1 MIGAGAT
8 GRTHLLR
15 SWVAEAGV
23 ESSTTAASAQG
34 AAIWLT
40 GSPLRLVSGA
50 DVAAARAQQ
59 PAMLVADD
67 LQWFD
72 GDALLQ
78 LVDAATAPAGGPAS
92 ERVAVV
98 ASRRPADGTEPAP
111 DALDL
116 LTEVL
121 TRHEPAHRVGLVD
134 LDAFAPVVAALRADR
149 AARTGGGPSA
159 GALNTVELAA
169 LHAATAGSAAL
180 AADLIATGWDATGW
194 GPGGTPPGPQ
204 TVEAVV
210 SRVRRAGP
218 AATDLAR
225 LWALID
231 PDDVDGGSPEAELA
245 LALRAL
251 SQPLRSEGSPPPWPA
266 AGPLQLDTAERAA
279 RAGGLLTGEGSLIP
293 VVRAA
298 LAADLTGAQ
307 RGSGHDRL
315 AAALAGTDP
324 AAAARHLLVGDG
336 RIPDAARLLAGAALN
351 AAGGEAELFAQLV
364 GRAERLGLAAAEAAV
379 LRALDA
385 FHRGSADAL
394 AHLEQAEAAQTASG
408 GEAPLDDR
416 TVALAYGLDLR
427 DLRLTS
433 ATTRPLAGPL
443 ADPLRSVALALAG
456 RHPPPPPDSRAAAAP
471 LARVLSTVAGAVDHL
486 AQGDQRAALAGLV
499 QAADDFDRLHPT
511 APLGFTPHGVGALAA
526 LLTGDLVAVEHL
538 CNQAVAHGSG
548 GPGEDLFH
556 HLVRAYGRLVRGD
569 YRSALELGRRHRK
582 PGLLAVAD
590 DFGEGDTG
598 GVDQVGGP
606 TVDALALPQRD
617 RLVLAALEAAI
628 ARRSGDTTR
637 LRASWQAAEQALLR
651 PSASWL
657 LLDVFTELLA
667 AGARL
672 GDRRRVDP
680 VMAELTDQA
689 LALPPAGPGP
699 TAAWWL
705 RLQVA
710 IAAEDHEA
718 VDEAAAALAG
728 LTPGDER
735 SQARIQAGA
744 VWAGIVTGRIV
755 GGEALEGRSLE
766 AQVVAASERL
776 SAVGD
781 GWEASRLLGQAALD
795 EHDPRVARR
804 LLEMARVSATEPV
817 ETSGD
822 DALVALGL
830 SDREAEVALMVVEGR
845 THKEI
850 GAQLFISPK
859 TVEHHVAKIRQKLGA
874 TSRAELVASIRAAAG
889 DS

>member
-15 SWVAEAGV
+15 SWVADAGLAS
-23 ESSTTAASAQG
+23 SSTVTSSEG
-34 AAIWLT
+34 TAIWLT
-40 GSPLRLVSGA
+40 GSPLRLVSGP
-50 DVAAARAQQ
+50 DVAAARAGQ

-72 GDALLQ
+72 GDALMQ
-78 LVDAATAPAGGPAS
+78 LVEAATASGDRMP
-92 ERVAVV
+92 VAVV

-121 TRHEPAHRVGLVD
+121 TRDEPAHRVGLLD
-134 LDAFAPVVAALRADR
+134 LDAFAPAVAALRAAR
-149 AARTGGGPSA
+149 ATRTGDAA
-159 GALNTVELAA
+159 GALNTALNTQELVA
-169 LHAATAGSAAL
+169 LHAATAGSIGL
-180 AADLIATGWDATGW
+180 AADLVATGWTAAGAEA
-194 GPGGTPPGPQ
+194 PGSE

-218 AATDLAR
+218 AATELAR
-225 LWALID
+225 LWSLID
-231 PDDVDGGSPEAELA
+231 PDDAERAPEAELA

-251 SQPLRSEGSPPPWPA
+251 SQPLRPGGGSPSLTA
-266 AGPLQLDTAERAA
+266 ASLDGAERAA
-279 RAGGLLTGEGSLIP
+279 RAGGLLTGDGSLIP

-315 AAALAGTDP
+315 AAVLAGTDP

-336 RIPDAARLLAGAALN
+336 QIPDAARLLAGAALS
-351 AAGGEAELFAQLV
+351 AAGGEPALFADLV
-364 GRAERLGLAAAEAAV
+364 ERAERLGLAPAEAAV
-379 LRALDA
+379 LRALGA
-385 FHRGSADAL
+385 FHLGSADAL
-394 AHLEQAEAAQTASG
+394 AHLERAESTQDASG
-408 GEAPLDDR
+408 GEQPLDDR
-416 TVALAYGLDLR
+416 TVALGYGLDLR
-427 DLRLTS
+427 DLRLAS
-433 ATTRPLAGPL
+433 AATRPLAGPL
-443 ADPLRSVALALAG
+443 AEPLRSVALVLAG
-456 RHPPPPPDSRAAAAP
+456 RAPVPPGDGAAARPAP
-471 LARVLSTVAGAVDHL
+471 LGRVLGTVAAAVDDL
-486 AQGDQRAALAGLV
+486 ARGDQRAALAGLV

-538 CNQAVAHGSG
+538 CSQAVAHGSG

-569 YRSALELGRRHRK
+569 YRAALELGRRHRR
-582 PGLLAVAD
+582 PDLVAD
-590 DFGEGDTG
+590 PGGFGEGDTG
-598 GVDQVGGP
+598 TGTGTDTVDYTGP

-628 ARRSGDTTR
+628 ARRSGDTAR

-651 PSASWL
+651 PSTTWL

-680 VMAELTDQA
+680 VVAELTQQA
-689 LALPPAGPGP
+689 LALPASGPGP
-699 TAAWWL
+699 TAGWWL

-710 IAAEDHEA
+710 IAGEDNEA
-718 VDEAAAALAG
+718 VAEAAAALGG
-728 LTPGDER
+728 LAPTDER
-735 SQARIQAGA
+735 SLARVQAGA
-744 VWAGIVTGRIV
+744 VWAGIVSGR
-755 GGEALEGRSLE
+755 ASE
-766 AQVVAASERL
+766 AQVVAASERM

-795 EHDPRVARR
+795 EDDPRVARR

-874 TSRAELVASIRAAAG
+874 TSRAELVATIRAAAG
-889 DS
+889 ES

>member
-15 SWVAEAGV
+15 SWVADAGLAS
-23 ESSTTAASAQG
+23 SSTVTSPEG
-34 AAIWLT
+34 TAIWLT

-50 DVAAARAQQ
+50 DVAAARAGQ

-72 GDALLQ
+72 GDALMQ
-78 LVDAATAPAGGPAS
+78 LVEAATAPGDRAP
-92 ERVAVV
+92 VAVV

-121 TRHEPAHRVGLVD
+121 TRDEPAHRVGLLD
-134 LDAFAPVVAALRADR
+134 LDAFAPVVAALRGAR
-149 AARTGGGPSA
+149 AARTGGSA
-159 GALNTVELAA
+159 GALDTALNTQELVA
-169 LHAATAGSAAL
+169 LHAATAGSIGL
-180 AADLIATGWDATGW
+180 AADLVATGWTAAGAEA
-194 GPGGTPPGPQ
+194 PGPE

-218 AATDLAR
+218 AATELAR
-225 LWALID
+225 LWSLID
-231 PDDVDGGSPEAELA
+231 PDDAEGAPEAELA

-251 SQPLRSEGSPPPWPA
+251 SQPLRPGGGSPPL
-266 AGPLQLDTAERAA
+266 AGASLDGAERAA
-279 RAGGLLTGEGSLIP
+279 RAGGLLTGDGSLIP

-315 AAALAGTDP
+315 AAVLAGTDP

-336 RIPDAARLLAGAALN
+336 QIPDAARLLAGAALA
-351 AAGGEAELFAQLV
+351 AAGGEPELFADLV
-364 GRAERLGLAAAEAAV
+364 ERAERLGLPPAEAAV
-379 LRALDA
+379 LRALGA
-385 FHRGSADAL
+385 FHLGSADAL
-394 AHLEQAEAAQTASG
+394 AHLERAESTEDASD
-408 GEAPLDDR
+408 GEQPLDDR
-416 TVALAYGLDLR
+416 TVALGYGLDLR
-427 DLRLTS
+427 DLRLAS
-433 ATTRPLAGPL
+433 AAARPLVGPL
-443 ADPLRSVALALAG
+443 AEPLRSVALVLAG
-456 RHPPPPPDSRAAAAP
+456 RAPVPPGGGAVARPAP
-471 LARVLSTVAGAVDHL
+471 LGRVLGTVASAVDDL
-486 AQGDQRAALAGLV
+486 ARGDQRAALAGLV

-511 APLGFTPHGVGALAA
+511 TPLGFTPHGVGALAA

-538 CNQAVAHGSG
+538 CSQAVAHGSG

-569 YRSALELGRRHRK
+569 YRAALELGRRHRR
-582 PGLLAVAD
+582 PDLVAD
-590 DFGEGDTG
+590 PGGFADGDTG
-598 GVDQVGGP
+598 GGIDGGTVDYSGP
-606 TVDALALPQRD
+606 NVDALALPQRD

-628 ARRSGDTTR
+628 ARRSGDTAR

-651 PSASWL
+651 PSTTWL

-672 GDRRRVDP
+672 GDRRRVEP
-680 VMAELTDQA
+680 VVAELTDQA
-689 LALPPAGPGP
+689 LALPASGPGP
-699 TAAWWL
+699 TAGWWL

-710 IAAEDHEA
+710 IAGENNEA
-718 VDEAAAALAG
+718 VAEAAAALG
-728 LTPGDER
+728 SLTPTDER
-735 SQARIQAGA
+735 SLARVQAGA
-744 VWAGIVTGRIV
+744 VWAGIVTGR
-755 GGEALEGRSLE
+755 ASE
-766 AQVVAASERL
+766 AQVVAASERM

-795 EHDPRVARR
+795 EDDPRVARR

-859 TVEHHVAKIRQKLGA
+859 TVEHHVAKVRQKLGA

-889 DS
+889 ES

>member
-15 SWVAEAGV
+15 SWVADAGLAS
-23 ESSTTAASAQG
+23 SSTVTSPEGSAA
-34 AAIWLT
+34 WLT
-40 GSPLRLVSGA
+40 GSPLRLVSGP
-50 DVAAARAQQ
+50 DVAAARAGQ

-72 GDALLQ
+72 GDALMQ
-78 LVDAATAPAGGPAS
+78 LVEAATAPAGGGGS
-92 ERVAVV
+92 GGSSGVVAVV

-121 TRHEPAHRVGLVD
+121 TRDEPAHRVGLLD
-134 LDAFAPVVAALRADR
+134 LDAFAPAVAALRAAR
-149 AARTGGGPSA
+149 ATRTGAA
-159 GALNTVELAA
+159 GSTLDTALNTQELVA
-169 LHAATAGSAAL
+169 LHAATAGSIGL
-180 AADLIATGWDATGW
+180 AADLVATGWTSAGAET
-194 GPGGTPPGPQ
+194 PGPE

-218 AATDLAR
+218 AAAELAR
-225 LWALID
+225 LWSLID
-231 PDDVDGGSPEAELA
+231 PDDVDGAPEAELA

-251 SQPLRSEGSPPPWPA
+251 SQSLRPG
-266 AGPLQLDTAERAA
+266 AGPPTLPGSSLDGAERAA
-279 RAGGLLTGEGSLIP
+279 RVGGLLTGDGSLIP
-293 VVRAA
+293 VVRVA
-298 LAADLTGAQ
+298 LATDLTGAQ

-315 AAALAGTDP
+315 AAVLAGTDP

-336 RIPDAARLLAGAALN
+336 QIPDAARLLAGAALG
-351 AAGGEAELFAQLV
+351 AAGSEPELFADLLD
-364 GRAERLGLAAAEAAV
+364 RAERLGLAPSEAAV
-379 LRALDA
+379 LRALGA
-385 FHRGSADAL
+385 FHLGSADAL
-394 AHLEQAEAAQTASG
+394 AHLERAESTQDASG
-408 GEAPLDDR
+408 GEQPLDDR
-416 TVALAYGLDLR
+416 TVALGYGLDLR
-427 DLRLTS
+427 DLRLAS
-433 ATTRPLAGPL
+433 AVARPLAGAL
-443 ADPLRSVALALAG
+443 AEPLRSVALVMAG
-456 RHPPPPPDSRAAAAP
+456 RPPVPPGDGAAVRPAP
-471 LARVLSTVAGAVDHL
+471 LGRVMGAVAGAVDDL
-486 AQGDQRAALAGLV
+486 ARGQQRAALAGLV
-499 QAADDFDRLHPT
+499 QAADDFDRLRPT

-538 CNQAVAHGSG
+538 CSQAVAHGSG

-569 YRSALELGRRHRK
+569 YRSALELGRRHRRPDLVSE
-582 PGLLAVAD
+582 PGG
-590 DFGEGDTG
+590 FGDGDTNDAG
-598 GVDQVGGP
+598 TGAGDYSGP

-651 PSASWL
+651 PSTTWL

-672 GDRRRVDP
+672 GDRRRVEP
-680 VMAELTDQA
+680 VMAELSAQA
-689 LALPPAGPGP
+689 LALPSSGPGP
-699 TAAWWL
+699 TAGWWL

-710 IAAEDHEA
+710 IAGDDNGSVA
-718 VDEAAAALAG
+718 EAADALAG
-728 LTPGDER
+728 LAPTDER
-735 SQARIQAGA
+735 SLARVQAGA
-744 VWAGIVTGRIV
+744 VWAGIVAGKAT
-755 GGEALEGRSLE
+755 E
-766 AQVVAASERL
+766 AQVVAASERM

-795 EHDPRVARR
+795 EDDPRVARR

-822 DALVALGL
+822 DALLALGL

-874 TSRAELVASIRAAAG
+874 TSRAELVATIRAAAG
-889 DS
+889 ES

>member
-1 MIGAGAT
+1 MRGNRLVIGAGAT

-15 SWVAEAGV
+15 SWVSEAGLAS
-23 ESSTTAASAQG
+23 SSTVVSPEG
-34 AAIWLT
+34 SAIWLT
-40 GSPLRLVSGA
+40 GSPLRTVTGA
-50 DVAAARAQQ
+50 DVAAARAGR

-72 GDALLQ
+72 GDALAQ
-78 LVDAATAPAGGPAS
+78 LVDAASAPAGVESGAD
-92 ERVAVV
+92 VAVV

-111 DALDL
+111 DALEL

-121 TRHEPAHRVGLVD
+121 TRTEPAHRMGLLD
-134 LDAFAPVVAALRADR
+134 LDAFAPVVAALRAGR
-149 AARTGGGPSA
+149 ASRSGGPA
-159 GALNTVELAA
+159 GALNTAELAA
-169 LHAATAGSAAL
+169 LHAATAGSVGL
-180 AADLIATGWDATGW
+180 AADLIATGWT
-194 GPGGTPPGPQ
+194 PGDGPPGAE

-218 AATDLAR
+218 AAADLAR
-225 LWALID
+225 LWSLID
-231 PDDVDGGSPEAELA
+231 PDDVEGRPEAELA

-251 SQPLRSEGSPPPWPA
+251 GQPVRSEGHRAAPPS
-266 AGPLQLDTAERAA
+266 LDIAERAA
-279 RAGGLLTGEGSLIP
+279 RAGGLLAGDGALIP

-298 LAADLTGAQ
+298 LATDLTATQ

-315 AAALAGTDP
+315 AAVLAGTDP
-324 AAAARHLLVGDG
+324 PAAARHLLVGDG
-336 RIPDAARLLAGAALN
+336 QIPDAARLLAGAALG
-351 AAGGEAELFAQLV
+351 AAGGEPDLFADLV
-364 GRAERLGLAAAEAAV
+364 ERAERLGLAPSEASV
-379 LRALDA
+379 LRALGA

-394 AHLEQAEAAQTASG
+394 VHLERAEWTQDVSG
-408 GEAPLDDR
+408 GEEPLDDR
-416 TVALAYGLDLR
+416 TVALGYGLDLR
-427 DLRLTS
+427 DLRLAS
-433 ATTRPLAGPL
+433 AAARPLAGPL
-443 ADPLRSVALALAG
+443 AAPLHSVALVLAG
-456 RHPPPPPDSRAAAAP
+456 RPPVPPGDGAAAARPVP
-471 LARVLSTVAGAVDHL
+471 LGRVLGTVAGAVDDL
-486 AQGDQRAALAGLV
+486 ARGDQRNALAGLV

-538 CNQAVAHGSG
+538 CSQAVAHGSG

-569 YRSALELGRRHRK
+569 YRSALELGRRHRR
-582 PGLLAVAD
+582 PDLLAGAFN
-590 DFGEGDTG
+590 FGEGDTDG
-598 GVDQVGGP
+598 TDLTDQVGSP
-606 TVDALALPQRD
+606 SVDALGLPQRD

-628 ARRSGDTTR
+628 ARRSGDTSR

-651 PSASWL
+651 PSTTWL

-680 VMAELTDQA
+680 VVAELTDQA
-689 LALPPAGPGP
+689 LALPPTGPGP
-699 TAAWWL
+699 AAGWWL

-710 IAAEDHEA
+710 LAGEDNRA
-718 VDEAAAALAG
+718 VAEAAAALSG
-728 LTPGDER
+728 LAPTDER
-735 SQARIQAGA
+735 SQARAQAGA
-744 VWAGIVTGRIV
+744 VWAGIVIGQAA
-755 GGEALEGRSLE
+755 ESD
-766 AQVVAASERL
+766 VVAASERM

-795 EHDPRVARR
+795 EADPRVARR
-804 LLEMARVSATEPV
+804 LLEMARVSASEPV

-889 DS
+889 GS

>member
-15 SWVAEAGV
+15 SWVADAGLAS
-23 ESSTTAASAQG
+23 SSTVASPEG
-34 AAIWLT
+34 TAIWLT
-40 GSPLRLVSGA
+40 GSPLRLVSGP
-50 DVAAARAQQ
+50 DVAAARAGQ

-72 GDALLQ
+72 GDALVQ
-78 LVDAATAPAGGPAS
+78 LVEAATARGDRAP
-92 ERVAVV
+92 VAVV

-121 TRHEPAHRVGLVD
+121 TRDEPAHRVGLLD
-134 LDAFAPVVAALRADR
+134 LDAFAPAVAALRAAR
-149 AARTGGGPSA
+149 ATRTGGSA
-159 GALNTVELAA
+159 GALDTALNTQELVA
-169 LHAATAGSAAL
+169 LHAATAGSIGL
-180 AADLIATGWDATGW
+180 AADLVATGWTAAGAEA
-194 GPGGTPPGPQ
+194 PGPE

-218 AATDLAR
+218 AAAELAR
-225 LWALID
+225 LWSLID
-231 PDDVDGGSPEAELA
+231 LDDAEGAPEAELA

-251 SQPLRSEGSPPPWPA
+251 SQPLRPGGGAPSLTGAS
-266 AGPLQLDTAERAA
+266 LDGAERAA
-279 RAGGLLTGEGSLIP
+279 RAGGLLTGDGSLIP

-315 AAALAGTDP
+315 AAVLAGTDA

-336 RIPDAARLLAGAALN
+336 QIPDAARLLAGAALS
-351 AAGGEAELFAQLV
+351 AAGGEPALFADLV
-364 GRAERLGLAAAEAAV
+364 ERAERLGLAPAEAAV
-379 LRALDA
+379 LRALGA
-385 FHRGSADAL
+385 FHLGSADAL
-394 AHLEQAEAAQTASG
+394 AHLERAESVQDASG
-408 GEAPLDDR
+408 GEQPLDDR
-416 TVALAYGLDLR
+416 TVALGYGLDLR
-427 DLRLTS
+427 DLRLAS
-433 ATTRPLAGPL
+433 AAARPLAGPL
-443 ADPLRSVALALAG
+443 AEPLRSVALVLAG
-456 RHPPPPPDSRAAAAP
+456 RAPVPPGAGAAAARP
-471 LARVLSTVAGAVDHL
+471 APLGRVLGTVAAAVDDLAR
-486 AQGDQRAALAGLV
+486 GDQRAALAGMV

-538 CNQAVAHGSG
+538 CSQAVAHGSG

-569 YRSALELGRRHRK
+569 YRAALELGRRHRR
-582 PGLLAVAD
+582 PGLVTD
-590 DFGEGDTG
+590 PGGFGDTDTDTAAA
-598 GVDQVGGP
+598 VDYSGP
-606 TVDALALPQRD
+606 AVDALALPQRD

-628 ARRSGDTTR
+628 ARRSGDTAR

-651 PSASWL
+651 PSTTWL

-672 GDRRRVDP
+672 GDRRRVEP
-680 VMAELTDQA
+680 VVAELTDQA
-689 LALPPAGPGP
+689 LALPASGPGP
-699 TAAWWL
+699 TGGWWL

-710 IAAEDHEA
+710 IAGEDNEA
-718 VDEAAAALAG
+718 VAEAAAALGG
-728 LTPGDER
+728 LAPTDER
-735 SQARIQAGA
+735 SLARVQAGA
-744 VWAGIVTGRIV
+744 VWAGIVTGRAS
-755 GGEALEGRSLE
+755 EAR
-766 AQVVAASERL
+766 VVAASERM

-795 EHDPRVARR
+795 EDDPRVARR

-874 TSRAELVASIRAAAG
+874 TSRAELVATIRAAAG
-889 DS
+889 ES

>member
-15 SWVAEAGV
+15 SWVAEAGL
-23 ESSTTAASAQG
+23 ESSTTAASPQG

-50 DVAAARAQQ
+50 DVAAARAEQ

-78 LVDAATAPAGGPAS
+78 LVDAAGGPGGAGP
-92 ERVAVV
+92 AVV
-98 ASRRPADGTEPAP
+98 ASRRPADGAEPAP

-121 TRHEPAHRVGLVD
+121 TRDEPAHRVGLLD
-134 LDAFAPVVAALRADR
+134 LDAFAPAVAALRAAR
-149 AARTGGGPSA
+149 AARTGGST
-159 GALNTVELAA
+159 GALNTAELAA
-169 LHAATAGSAAL
+169 LHAATAGSIGL
-180 AADLIATGWDATGW
+180 AADLIATGWTADATA
-194 GPGGTPPGPQ
+194 PGPE

-210 SRVRRAGP
+210 SRVRRAGR
-218 AATDLAR
+218 AAAELVR

-231 PDDVDGGSPEAELA
+231 PDDAEGTPDAELA

-251 SQPLRSEGSPPPWPA
+251 SQPLRSEGPPTVP
-266 AGPLQLDTAERAA
+266 GPLLIETAERAA
-279 RAGGLLTGEGSLIP
+279 RAGGLLAGDGSLIA

-307 RGSGHDRL
+307 RGAGHDRL
-315 AAALAGTDP
+315 AAVLAGTDP

-336 RIPDAARLLAGAALN
+336 QIPDAARLLAGAALS
-351 AAGGEAELFAQLV
+351 AAGGEPELFADLV
-364 GRAERLGLAAAEAAV
+364 ARAERLGLPAAEAAV
-379 LRALDA
+379 LRALGA
-385 FHRGSADAL
+385 FHLGSADAL
-394 AHLEQAEAAQTASG
+394 AHLERAESAQDASG
-408 GEAPLDDR
+408 GEEELDDR
-416 TVALAYGLDLR
+416 TVALGYGLDLR
-427 DLRLTS
+427 DLRLAS
-433 ATTRPLAGPL
+433 AAARPLAGPL
-443 ADPLRSVALALAG
+443 AEPLRSVALVLAG
-456 RHPPPPPDSRAAAAP
+456 RPPLAAGVDAATTVRSAP
-471 LARVLSTVAGAVDHL
+471 LGRVLGTVAGAVDDL
-486 AQGDQRAALAGLV
+486 ARGDQRSALAGLV

-538 CNQAVAHGSG
+538 CSQAVAHGSG

-582 PGLLAVAD
+582 PGLVAD
-590 DFGEGDTG
+590 ASVIGFGEGDTG
-598 GVDQVGGP
+598 ADTAIGTIDYAGP

-628 ARRSGDTTR
+628 ARRSGDTAR

-651 PSASWL
+651 PSTTWL

-672 GDRRRVDP
+672 GDRRRVEP
-680 VMAELTDQA
+680 VLAELTDQA
-689 LALPPAGPGP
+689 LALPPSGPGP
-699 TAAWWL
+699 TAGWWL

-710 IAAEDHEA
+710 VAGEDDEA
-718 VDEAAAALAG
+718 VAEAAAALAG

-744 VWAGIVTGRIV
+744 VWAGIVTGK
-755 GGEALEGRSLE
+755 ALE
-766 AQVVAASERL
+766 ADVVAASERM

-795 EHDPRVARR
+795 EDDPRVARR